1 MVTSD
6 DVIRYLDLVDFP
18 ASRDEIVE
26 KAREA
31 EAPPEVLKALRGMPD
46 EVYRNRLEV
55 ARSAKTKPAELSP
68 AEHAARARDKKH
80 QHIAEPLREP
90 PTG

>member
-18 ASRDEIVE
+18 AIRDTIVE

-31 EAPPEVLKALRGMPD
+31 EAPPEVLKALRGMPN
-46 EVYRNRLEV
+46 EVYRNKVEV
-55 ARSAKTKPAELSP
+55 ARSAKTDLAELSP

-80 QHIAEPLREP
+80 LRIAEPLREP
-90 PTG
+90 HPP